1 VRLDHLLSKEHLDRK
16 TVQEPAICACQVGV
30 LEGGDTGQ
38 LEPATVL
45 HVSTTSSE
53 VGKAVGNAAGNGEQI

>member
-1 VRLDHLLSKEHLDRK
+1 
-16 TVQEPAICACQVGV
+16 V

-45 HVSTTSSE
+45 HVST
-53 VGKAVGNAAGNGEQI
+53 AVALQGAGGTENE